1 MLSYVFETFGLG
13 IALIAIIALIFSNF
27 IPAAYKFPGQLLAV
41 VLICFSLFH
50 LGAANEKKEWA
61 IKVAELE
68 KENAVLE
75 AKSQKVTTQVV
86 VKYVDRIKTI
96 EKEGRVE
103 YVDRYI
109 TKENDAACVI
119 PDGFV
124 RLHNDSV
131 EGKVPRTPEGING
144 SPSEVKLSEV
154 GETVNGNYLTYNKI
168 AEQLSS
174 LQEWVRQQKETFN
187 KERK

>member
-1 MLSYVFETFGLG
+1 MLSYVFETFGHG
-13 IALIAIIALIFSNF
+13 IALIAILVLIFSNF
-27 IPAAYKFPGQLLAV
+27 IPIVYKLPSQVVAV
-41 VLICFSLFH
+41 VLICFSLFY
-50 LGAANEKKEWA
+50 LGVANEKKEWA
-61 IKVAELE
+61 IQVAEAKQKIAE
-68 KENAVLE
+68 LE
-75 AKSQKVTTQVV
+75 AKSEKVTTQIV

-96 EKEGRVE
+96 EKEGKVQ

-131 EGKVPRTPEGING
+131 EGKVPTTPEGING
-144 SPSEVKLSEV
+144 SPTEVKLSEV
-154 GETVNGNYLTYNKI
+154 GTTVNDNYITYNKV
-168 AEQLSS
+168 AEQLTS
-174 LQEWVRQQKETFN
+174 LQKWVKEQEALFN